1 MRSNIPNFS
10 TFLNCC
16 CSYTRTS
23 WVYLAT
29 WFFSNRIAYCFNGN
43 AISRIQINRPPP
55 ICWCKP
61 PAGCCISWTMEQA
74 QAFHSNINCMIRIG
88 LIDEHA
94 LLRQSLKKIIL
105 DESKNEVCVLF
116 DLPHPRD
123 MLHILPPTEQQM
135 VVPDII
141 LIHVMSPGVAGREYT
156 SFLKGNYP
164 ATKIIMISAGFN
176 VFILNDLIREGVHG
190 FVSQN
195 ADFYVLMNAIRAVW
209 LDNVFM
215 ENFHA
220 APRTRDALTEK
231 QLLFLRLCIS
241 ELTYKEI
248 ADKMF
253 LSPKTVNNYR
263 EELFRKLNI
272 KSRTGL
278 ALHAIKLGLNFWSP
292 LILFKSSI
300 QRRAF
305 LPAQRLKVFI
315 NFTL

>member
-1 MRSNIPNFS
+1 
-10 TFLNCC
+10 
-16 CSYTRTS
+16 
-23 WVYLAT
+23 
-29 WFFSNRIAYCFNGN
+29 
-43 AISRIQINRPPP
+43 
-55 ICWCKP
+55 
-61 PAGCCISWTMEQA
+61 
-74 QAFHSNINCMIRIG
+74 MIRIG

-231 QLLFLRLCIS
+231 QILFLRLCIS

-278 ALHAIKLGLNFWSP
+278 ALHAIKLGLNF
-292 LILFKSSI
+292 
-300 QRRAF
+300 
-305 LPAQRLKVFI
+305 
-315 NFTL
+315 